1 MNFRMHQQY
10 NIFFDR
16 NPPAFEPKASQNQY
30 RGLRVE
36 KHASLAGLK
45 TSHDPHCP
53 RMQADV
59 EARPGQQHNAQK
71 EIGDNASS
79 EVYYQN
85 PVAQETSWERPAALP
100 TSDAAAEGSEL
111 AAAAAGGGAGQ
122 TKPQPPE
129 PREFYV

>member
-1 MNFRMHQQY
+1 
-10 NIFFDR
+10 
-16 NPPAFEPKASQNQY
+16 
-30 RGLRVE
+30 
-36 KHASLAGLK
+36 
-45 TSHDPHCP
+45 
-53 RMQADV
+53 MQADV